1 MTSNDELE
9 ARVLFEQ
16 RYGVSATPLL
26 GEIERRVIGGD
37 WGANGYTTMA
47 QADQLAS
54 GLGLSETDRLLDLG
68 TGRGWPGLYLA
79 VRSGCR
85 VVLADLPLE
94 GLQVAA
100 ARARAER
107 LADRASM
114 VVAAAS
120 GPPFQLGSFDA
131 IIHTDVLC

>member
-1 MTSNDELE
+1 MTVSDELQ
-9 ARVLFEQ
+9 ARAFFEQ
-16 RYGVSATPLL
+16 RYGISAAPLM
-26 GEIERRVIGGD
+26 GEIERRVTGGE
-37 WGANGYTTMA
+37 WGANGYTTTA
-47 QADQLAS
+47 QADQLAR
-54 GLGLSETDRLLDLG
+54 GLGLAAADRLLDLG

-107 LADRASM
+107 LADRAAM
-114 VVAAAS
+114 VVAGAS
-120 GPPFQLGSFDA
+120 GLPFQPGSFDA